1 MRSLLKTVTIASFI
15 LAAATGGA
23 FAADH
28 GGGHGGGHGGE
39 HSDGSHGFNGGDHG
53 GGFHGGGFHGDRDRG
68 YFKSDNY
75 VDWSDLATGYY
86 NAPPMN
92 YSYQGPHHLARV
104 LNEVRVAD
112 HRIDLERQQGKLT
125 AGSFNKLEN
134 EAAGIR
140 TQALRTADMHRGG
153 IPFKTFATLQG
164 EVRQLDRNIVRMS

>member
-15 LAAATGGA
+15 LAVASGGA
-23 FAADH
+23 FAAEH
-28 GGGHGGGHGGE
+28 GGHGGGHGGE
-39 HSDGSHGFNGGDHG
+39 HSDGAHGFHDSDR
-53 GGFHGGGFHGDRDRG
+53 GGGFHGDRDRG
-68 YFKSDNY
+68 FFKSDNY
-75 VDWSDLATGYY
+75 VDWGDLATGYY
-86 NAPPMN
+86 NAPPMS

-125 AGSFNKLEN
+125 ASSFSKLEK

>member
-15 LAAATGGA
+15 LAVASGGA
-23 FAADH
+23 FAA
-28 GGGHGGGHGGE
+28 GHGGHGGE
-39 HSDGSHGFNGGDHG
+39 HSDGSHGFHDGDRA
-53 GGFHGGGFHGDRDRG
+53 GGFHGFHGDRDRG
-68 YFKSDNY
+68 FFRSDNY

-86 NAPPMN
+86 NAPPMT

-125 AGSFNKLEN
+125 AGAFTKLEN
-134 EAAGIR
+134 EAAVIR